1 MTGTVSRE
9 QIRSAIFAAIDRTR
23 ELSLDEAG
31 LVADE
36 SVVLIGEEAVL
47 DSMGFVNFVVAV
59 EEELGRIS
67 DERIDLLEALN
78 PASTGTPIS
87 SAGELIDFLS
97 SRLS

>member
-1 MTGTVSRE
+1 MTATVSRE

-23 ELSLDEAG
+23 ELSFDEAG

-36 SVVLIGEEAVL
+36 SVVLIGNDAVL

-59 EEELGRIS
+59 EEELGRVS
-67 DERIDLLEALN
+67 DERIDVVEALN
-78 PASTGTPIS
+78 SASTAAPIS
-87 SAGELIDFLS
+87 TAGELIDFLY